1 MIVAFERVPSGYP
14 GVDEVFDY
22 IRMGDNVVWQVSGL
36 EEYRLFADAF
46 VRQALKDGRNLIYMH
61 YARHESLFS
70 PQPGLK
76 VFEFDPMQGF
86 EPFTVEIYNR
96 ITEEGPDAFYIFDCL
111 SELQVA
117 WHTDQ
122 MMGNFFRVT
131 CPYLFELNTVAYF
144 PLMRGRHSFET
155 MASIRDTTQVLI
167 DVYTSDSAVY
177 IHTLKAV
184 DRDAVNIYLPHV
196 SRSGGPFKPLDGG
209 VALSRYYKL
218 LDDISA
224 HTQDQNLDSHDRFFA
239 VAKLEFGRGR
249 FRDET
254 ERKILE
260 SMMSKD
266 PQVQRLIH
274 QLFEPKDY
282 FTLRDRMIGS
292 GAIGGKACG
301 MLLARKIAEVCLPEF
316 REHTEPHD
324 SFYIGS
330 DVFYTY
336 IVSNNCWRARIEQR
350 TEEGYFSKAE
360 ELKLALLSGTFPENI
375 REQFKAMLSY
385 YGQSPIIVRSSSFL
399 EDGFGNAFAGKY
411 ESVFCVNFGPLE
423 KRLQAFEDAVR
434 HVYASTMDIS
444 ALEYRMQRGL
454 EKKDEQMSILVQR
467 VSGSWAGPYYLPG
480 VAGVGYSRCLYKTSQ
495 DADPTAGMLR
505 LVVGLGT
512 KAVDRTEDDYPRL
525 VNLDRPTA
533 TTLTSVADRHRFS
546 QHYVD
551 VIDRERQAF
560 RSVSMEV
567 VHKFLPDWFH
577 DLMFERD
584 YEAESALRDMGIK
597 DEVWF
602 ITCQGFLERTKFP
615 QLMRSLLKTLE
626 NVYGTPVDI
635 EYAVNTEDGDF
646 VINILQCRPLYVG
659 QPGGK
664 VTMPEL
670 PEEDVFFDLDDS
682 SMGMSSVT
690 DIDVVIEIDAKEYYE
705 FPYARKRMAANAVGL
720 INRYYKGK
728 GKKIMLLAPGRLG
741 TSSPELGVPC
751 SFADISGFAGV
762 CEVSDDRA
770 GYMPELSYGSHMFQ
784 DLVEANIFYCAI
796 WNDKRTLRY
805 NPGLLSGLPNK
816 FSEICP
822 NMPELAKMFRVT
834 EPEGLCCWLDAV
846 SNRAVCGYKR
856 LAK

>member
-360 ELKLALLSGTFPENI
+360 ELKQALLSGTFPENI

-467 VSGSWAGPYYLPG
+467 VSGSWAGPYFLPG